1 MATQLLNNYGW
12 PRNLVVIDS
21 EVQSRAVF
29 FSNTVCF
36 GLALLSSFM
45 YMFSSDLKVDKLA
58 CMSLV

>member
-12 PRNLVVIDS
+12 PRNLVVMDS

-45 YMFSSDLKVDKLA
+45 YMYGLQW
-58 CMSLV
+58 